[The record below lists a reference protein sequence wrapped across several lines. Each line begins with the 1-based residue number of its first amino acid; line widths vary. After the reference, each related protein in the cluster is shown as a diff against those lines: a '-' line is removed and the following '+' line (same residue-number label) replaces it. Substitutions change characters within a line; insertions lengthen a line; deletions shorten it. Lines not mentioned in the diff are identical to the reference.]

1 MECGARDCV
10 RRTLFSHGDEAMM
23 DDKTVKNAATI
34 ALAGVTLPS
43 AFMAWRFI
51 SGQKRAEQVWAMSR
65 YPVMEDIGSVKQLS
79 ILPLIDWYTASDD
92 LEGEPGVSYLIRA
105 DDTTILFD
113 MGLNRN
119 YEHPSPLLRNME
131 KLGVSFDEIDMIFI
145 SHNHLD
151 HVGGMQNVKEGLF
164 TPSAGYVNLH
174 QMPAYVPVS
183 ITNPSATP
191 TPVTEPTVLA
201 PGIISMGPI
210 PRQLFF
216 LGWTPEQSLAINV
229 AGKGIVLIIGCG
241 HPTIQKIIARKE
253 MLFNQPLYGV
263 IGGLHFPV
271 TASRSVRHG
280 IPAQQYFGTGHWPW
294 DPITK
299 SDVHEAISFMY
310 RRDPKVVSLSPHDS
324 CDWSLAAFRDAFGSR
339 YVDLMVGKEITI

>member
-1 MECGARDCV
+1 
-10 RRTLFSHGDEAMM
+10 M
-23 DDKTVKNAATI
+23 DDKTVKNATAI
-34 ALAGVTLPS
+34 VLAGVTLPPALM
-43 AFMAWRFI
+43 AFRFVQ
-51 SGQKRAEQVWAMSR
+51 GQKRAEEVWTNTR
-65 YPVMEDIGSVKQLS
+65 YHRLEDVGSVKQLS

-119 YEHPSPLLRNME
+119 AEHPSPLLRNME
-131 KLGVSFDEIDMIFI
+131 KLGISFDEIDMIFI

-164 TPSAGYVNLH
+164 TPSSGYVNLH
-174 QMPAYVPVS
+174 QMPAYVPVA

-191 TPVTEPTVLA
+191 IPVTEPTVLA

-216 LGWTPEQSLAINV
+216 LGWTLEQSLAINV
-229 AGKGIVLIIGCG
+229 EGKGIVLIVGCG
-241 HPTIQKIIARKE
+241 HPTIQKIITRKE
-253 MLFNQPLYGV
+253 MLFSEPLYGV
-263 IGGLHFPV
+263 IGGLHFPI

-280 IPAQQYFGTGHWPW
+280 IPAQQYFGTGRWPW

-299 SDVHEAISFMY
+299 SDVHEAISFIY
-310 RRDPKVVSLSPHDS
+310 RRDPRVVALSPHDS
-324 CDWSLAAFRDAFGSR
+324 CDWSLAAFRDAFGTR
-339 YVDLMVGKEITI
+339 YTELLVGKEIVV